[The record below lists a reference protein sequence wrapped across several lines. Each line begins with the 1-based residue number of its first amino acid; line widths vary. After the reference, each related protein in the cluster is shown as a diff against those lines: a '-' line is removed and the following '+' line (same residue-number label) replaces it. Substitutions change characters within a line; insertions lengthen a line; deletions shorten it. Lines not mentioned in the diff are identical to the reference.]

1 MKEKQGPRDLESITI
16 IREDNGREVEYEY
29 IGNNQYRFTMP
40 ASDVLVVTEY
50 TPLDLPFED
59 VDTGD
64 WFYDAVVYV
73 YTNGLMDGVSD
84 TEFAP
89 YSTLTRAMVVTILYR
104 YDGSPAVN
112 GASPFADVAEGSW
125 YADAV
130 IWAEG
135 NSIVNGTSETTFSPD
150 SPITREQ
157 FAAIMFRYAAYRGYS
172 VSARADLSAYTD
184 AGSISAYAV
193 EAMQWAVAEELISGV
208 TATTLDPQGYTTRAQ
223 AAIIL
228 MRFAENFG

>member
-1 MKEKQGPRDLESITI
+1 MAMQRLKEAGEKAKKDLSSMVQTQI
-16 IREDNGREVEYEY
+16 
-29 IGNNQYRFTMP
+29 
-40 ASDVLVVTEY
+40 S
-50 TPLDLPFED
+50 LPFISA
-59 VDTGD
+59 G
-64 WFYDAVVYV
+64 A
-73 YTNGLMDGVSD
+73 NGPLHFEAS
-84 TEFAP
+84 
-89 YSTLTRAMVVTILYR
+89 LTRAMVVTILYR

>member
-1 MKEKQGPRDLESITI
+1 
-16 IREDNGREVEYEY
+16 
-29 IGNNQYRFTMP
+29 MP

-50 TPLDLPFED
+50 TPIDLPFED

-157 FAAIMFRYAAYRGYS
+157 FASIMFRYAAYRGYS
-172 VSARADLSAYTD
+172 VSA
-184 AGSISAYAV
+184 
-193 EAMQWAVAEELISGV
+193 
-208 TATTLDPQGYTTRAQ
+208 
-223 AAIIL
+223 
-228 MRFAENFG
+228 